1 MKENTEVPQDPYAD
15 GIVHPLR
22 DTAVEVGIAPPFPP
36 NQEPEPSTIGSAEP
50 TVESGGQIGQVDTT
64 HDNLSDC

>member
-22 DTAVEVGIAPPFPP
+22 ETPVEVGIAPAFPP
-36 NQEPEPSTIGSAEP
+36 NQAATASAIGSADE
-50 TVESGGQIGQVDTT
+50 TAANGGQIGDVSTT